1 MAITVISGRCRPL
14 SVALGRRGAPT
25 VPRAFSRACQGG
37 SSGVRFTIPATMMVR
52 GGYADARILRVD
64 SLTKRDADPG
74 RSVSGAWCAGNSS
87 GPAIIGGLWRYERTL
102 T

>member
-1 MAITVISGRCRPL
+1 M
-14 SVALGRRGAPT
+14 ALGRRGAPT

-64 SLTKRDADPG
+64 SLTKRDADRG
-74 RSVSGAWCAGNSS
+74 RSGSGAWCAGSSS